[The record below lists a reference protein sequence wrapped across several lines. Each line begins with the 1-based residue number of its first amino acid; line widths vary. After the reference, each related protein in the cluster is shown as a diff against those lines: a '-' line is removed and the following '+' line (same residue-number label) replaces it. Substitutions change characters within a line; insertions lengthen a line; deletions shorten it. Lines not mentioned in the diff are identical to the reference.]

1 MRLPAKRRAS
11 TLVSDERGQAAVEFA
26 LILPILM
33 ALLLGIIQFGIVFNN
48 YVTITDAAR
57 AGARKAAVSRY
68 AGDQGAAAKVVA
80 KNSAQ
85 GLNQAKLGVAVS
97 ACTAG
102 VCNASAWNIPGS
114 DVVVT
119 TTYPYSIHILGWTVK
134 AGNLTSTTKERLE

>member
-1 MRLPAKRRAS
+1 
-11 TLVSDERGQAAVEFA
+11 
-26 LILPILM
+26 M

-57 AGARKAAVSRY
+57 AGARKAAVSRF
-68 AGDQGAAAKVVA
+68 AGDQGAAAKIVA

>member
-1 MRLPAKRRAS
+1 MRLLATRRAS

-57 AGARKAAVSRY
+57 AGARKAAVSRFLS
-68 AGDQGAAAKVVA
+68 DNGAAAKTVA

-85 GLNQAKLGVAVS
+85 GLDQSKLGVAVS

-102 VCNASAWNIPGS
+102 VCSATAWNVPGS